1 MVFSLV
7 DITSIAHVALLRQLA
22 SLDGSDVSARHRSHL
37 SSVQPTGDEYQCP
50 TFGLKRLL
58 VQLIGH
64 LCYRCPVVQD
74 KVQWAVGCH
83 VMSCDV
89 MLCHVMSC
97 DVM

>member
-1 MVFSLV
+1 MVNF
-7 DITSIAHVALLRQLA
+7 IAHVALLRQLA

-37 SSVQPTGDEYQCP
+37 SSVKPTGDEYQYP

-64 LCYRCPVVQD
+64 LCYRSPVVQD
-74 KVQWAVGCH
+74 KVGCH

-89 MLCHVMSC
+89 M
-97 DVM
+97 